1 MDQVQVI
8 ADSPLMRSIERS
20 SLDGLRTE
28 LESIVLD
35 EQALVLLDG
44 TGGGALYFV
53 ASGRLE
59 VIQAATDQAGMA
71 GDARLLATPVPGD
84 VVSEMRSLT
93 GNAGSA
99 ALRAVTE
106 ARLVK
111 LTKER
116 FDYYLAMHPD
126 VTRKLRSIF
135 SPRFY
140 HNELVRVL
148 RSMFGD
154 LGEDLLVDIEQRLT
168 WRHVVRGDALVRPG
182 EPSTGLLV
190 VVSGRVRELTEAGA
204 EGARIVNEAAQGQ
217 VVGAMGVFTDEMQT
231 TTVVAARDSVLLEFS
246 GEGFQELA
254 LRYPK
259 LNEWLARLLSI
270 RLHGAMRDM
279 PPDHLCTNILLAPA
293 NAAAPLAD
301 FARRLSEALS
311 RHAACALVT
320 SAGTDARLDTTGIAQ
335 APDGS
340 PEDLRLRA
348 WLNERETRYRY
359 MIYLADSTLTNWTRR
374 CIQQTDEV
382 ISVGLATAPPDLTE
396 VEAET
401 LRHARSRRTKFQIAL
416 ILLHPPGTARPG
428 RTLRWLQERR
438 VDRHFHIHDGEGGE
452 LDRIV
457 RHVTRRE
464 FGLVLSGGGSRS
476 FAHAGAIRAMRE
488 AGLPIDMIAG
498 VSMGAIIGAAFAFS
512 DDFEATVQSL
522 KERFKRA
529 FGDYTLPFVSLTR
542 GRRFDDMLK
551 AVFGDANIED
561 LWVPYFCVSSNMTR
575 ADTVV
580 HRTGPLWWSLRAT
593 GSLPGLVPPVIQDGD
608 LLYDGC
614 LLNNLPMDVMRD
626 EIKTGRLVAVD
637 VVPPVDADFGAT
649 GKQSPSGWTIAWNR
663 INPWSKPTRTPGIVS
678 VLQRAG
684 ALGSI
689 YNRQRMINGRIADL
703 YIRPP
708 VEQFKILH
716 FSVADQA
723 AEIGYAHSV
732 AELAAWAKHEQ

>member
-1 MDQVQVI
+1 MDPVQVI

-20 SLDGLRTE
+20 SLDGLRTG

-71 GDARLLATPVPGD
+71 RDARLLATLVPGD
-84 VVSEMRSLT
+84 VVSEMRSLI

-116 FDYYLAMHPD
+116 FDYFIALHPD

-154 LGEDLLVDIEQRLT
+154 LGEDLLADIEQRLT

-231 TTVVAARDSVLLEFS
+231 TTAVAARDSVLLEFS
-246 GEGFQELA
+246 REGFQELA

-259 LNEWLARLLSI
+259 LNEWLARLLSTW
-270 RLHGAMRDM
+270 LHGAMRET
-279 PPDHLCTNILLAPA
+279 PPDLLCTNILLVPA

-301 FARRLSEALS
+301 FARRLCEALS
-311 RHAACALVT
+311 
-320 SAGTDARLDTTGIAQ
+320 
-335 APDGS
+335 
-340 PEDLRLRA
+340 
-348 WLNERETRYRY
+348 
-359 MIYLADSTLTNWTRR
+359 
-374 CIQQTDEV
+374 
-382 ISVGLATAPPDLTE
+382 
-396 VEAET
+396 
-401 LRHARSRRTKFQIAL
+401 RHARSRRTKFQITL
-416 ILLHPPGTARPG
+416 ILLHPPGTARPHG
-428 RTLRWLQERR
+428 TLRWLQERG
-438 VDRHFHIHDGEGGE
+438 VDRHFHLHDGDGGE

-457 RHVTRRE
+457 RYVTRRE
-464 FGLVLSGGGSRS
+464 FGLVLSGGGSRG
-476 FAHAGAIRAMRE
+476 FAHVGAIRAMRE

-498 VSMGAIIGAAFAFS
+498 VSMGAIIAAAFAIS

-522 KERFKRA
+522 KERFKTA

-561 LWVPYFCVSSNMTR
+561 L
-575 ADTVV
+575 
-580 HRTGPLWWSLRAT
+580 
-593 GSLPGLVPPVIQDGD
+593 
-608 LLYDGC
+608 
-614 LLNNLPMDVMRD
+614 
-626 EIKTGRLVAVD
+626 
-637 VVPPVDADFGAT
+637 
-649 GKQSPSGWTIAWNR
+649 
-663 INPWSKPTRTPGIVS
+663 
-678 VLQRAG
+678 
-684 ALGSI
+684 
-689 YNRQRMINGRIADL
+689 
-703 YIRPP
+703 
-708 VEQFKILH
+708 
-716 FSVADQA
+716 
-723 AEIGYAHSV
+723 
-732 AELAAWAKHEQ
+732 